1 VTKRARLISRR
12 IAAGNCPKCGKPN
25 DRGRGNCGAC
35 GEQDRARRAAYA
47 GNNQCPVDGRP
58 VSRYKFC
65 VRCRLVAAARKRKA
79 A

>member
-1 VTKRARLISRR
+1 MTKRGRLISRR
-12 IAAGNCPKCGKPN
+12 IAAGNCPKCGKVN

-35 GEQDRARRAAYA
+35 AEQDRARRERYAA
-47 GNNQCPVDGRP
+47 NNQCPNDGRL

-65 VRCRLVAAARKRKA
+65 VRCRSVAAARKRKA